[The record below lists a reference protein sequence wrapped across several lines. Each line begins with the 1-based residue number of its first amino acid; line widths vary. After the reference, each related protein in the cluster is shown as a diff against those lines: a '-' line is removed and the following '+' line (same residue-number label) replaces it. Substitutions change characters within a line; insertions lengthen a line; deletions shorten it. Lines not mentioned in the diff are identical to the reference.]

1 MGSTS
6 FTNKVVGIFSDAQSV
21 DNALNDLNANGF
33 DRNNI
38 SILAKDYQDTTI
50 GSIVTHSSAVAERT
64 TVDKVESA
72 LRHTDDAILG
82 RDILHN
88 NVDNNPDRYSVL
100 DRAEDAVRHTDDII
114 MGRDA
119 LNNNRE
125 VQNDVYNNRNVIDS
139 STQAT
144 DIANAHNVAEKDPKA
159 MVKGATTG
167 GALGLIAGLGV
178 LLLPGIGPVLAAGPL
193 AAAVTAAAGGAA
205 LGATAGTLLGIL
217 NDEGIPSDRA
227 DFYNRNFSKGNIIVM
242 VHTDEGHSA
251 KAREI
256 LVKHNPETIDTF

>member
-6 FTNKVVGIFSDAQSV
+6 FTNKVVGIFSDAKSV
-21 DNALNDLNANGF
+21 DNALNELNISGF

-38 SILAKDYQDTTI
+38 SILARDYQETTDT
-50 GSIVTHSSAVAERT
+50 IVTHSSVVAERT
-64 TVDKVESA
+64 TVDRVESS
-72 LRHTDDAILG
+72 LRNTDDIILG
-82 RDILHN
+82 RDVLN
-88 NVDNNPDRYSVL
+88 NNIDNNPDRYSVL
-100 DRAEDAVRHTDDII
+100 DRAEDAIRHTDDII

-125 VQNDVYNNRNVIDS
+125 LQTESYNTTSAQVS
-139 STQAT
+139 E
-144 DIANAHNVAEKDPKA
+144 IANTYNVAEKDPKA

-167 GALGLIAGLGV
+167 GALGLIAGLGM
-178 LLLPGIGPVLAAGPL
+178 LLIPGIGPVLAAGPL

-205 LGATAGTLLGIL
+205 LGVTAGTLLGIL

-227 DFYNRNFSKGNIIVM
+227 DFYNRNFNKGNIIVM

-251 KAREI
+251 KAREV